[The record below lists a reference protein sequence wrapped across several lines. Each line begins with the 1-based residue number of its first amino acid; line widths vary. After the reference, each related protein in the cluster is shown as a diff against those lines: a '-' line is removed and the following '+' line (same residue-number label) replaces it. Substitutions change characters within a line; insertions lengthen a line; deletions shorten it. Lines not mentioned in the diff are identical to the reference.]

1 VGASRTVPA
10 PSLDVS
16 PPVTHEF
23 AGPHTEPGVMSTPPA
38 ADMPLAAPSTV
49 PPTPVGGHQP
59 QPFAAASESQREPT
73 LPANAPDIPKVSL
86 ELPPDSG
93 LVLVETSRERVAL
106 APMTDVEPEPPRPRR
121 MRPARVEIP
130 EEPLQMVETVHKEPT
145 PPAR

>member
-1 VGASRTVPA
+1 MGATRSAPV

-16 PPVTHEF
+16 PPATQEF
-23 AGPHTEPGVMSTPPA
+23 AGPHTEPGITRPPPA
-38 ADMPLAAPSTV
+38 ADMPLVAPSTV
-49 PPTPVGGHQP
+49 PTTPVGSHEQ
-59 QPFAAASESQREPT
+59 QPFAAASESQHQPT
-73 LPANAPDIPKVSL
+73 LPANAPEIPKVSL

-106 APMTDVEPEPPRPRR
+106 APITDVEPEPQRPRR
-121 MRPARVEIP
+121 MRPLRVEIP